1 MEVLDAE
8 IYVEDGEATT
18 GGAIYE
24 KDSHIL
30 IYSTHV
36 E

>member
-8 IYVEDGEATT
+8 IYVEDGEAAT
-18 GGAIYE
+18 GAIYE